1 MLNFFFCRSAFTVK
15 KEDKILV
22 SLLAQVLSFIVVNYK
37 KLTISMKF
45 IYIIISTW
53 LKRSIVIRFLINAFL
68 KLYYFELF
76 SKTNCFEIINL
87 IVRLRQEN

>member
-1 MLNFFFCRSAFTVK
+1 
-15 KEDKILV
+15 
-22 SLLAQVLSFIVVNYK
+22 
-37 KLTISMKF
+37 MKF

-53 LKRSIVIRFLINAFL
+53 LKRSIVLRLLINPFL

-87 IVRLRQEN
+87 IVRLHQEN